1 MKFTV
6 EYKRT
11 VRVRQYETLTIGWME
26 EFDKKEY
33 APFPAFEIVKN
44 LVDYLIDDN
53 LDKLTMKKGEASK
66 P

>member
-26 EFDKKEY
+26 EYDKKEY
-33 APFPAFEIVKN
+33 SPFAAFEIVKG
-44 LVDYLIDDN
+44 LVDYLIEDN
-53 LDKLTMKKGEASK
+53 LEKLTKKEAK
-66 P
+66 G

>member
-26 EFDKKEY
+26 EFDRDLQEVSAAY
-33 APFPAFEIVKN
+33 ETVQT
-44 LVDYLIDDN
+44 LVDYLIDRE
-53 LDKLTMKKGEASK
+53 LGRLTKKEG
-66 P
+66 